1 MLSFVSHHNHIAQH
15 LHSFANL
22 LLNSSWWSQ
31 VQNSCAKL
39 LLCRRWSQVQNSYA
53 NLLLN
58 LSTKWTCSS
67 SLMAS
72 SIETGATFSPEFE
85 KDKRFL
91 GDFSHEPEQRYY
103 IVFNMSQRSTRC
115 DWIENWKPTSRCNNQ
130 LLDSPANVEESILI
144 HSTKIPCK
152 TKQMQSKME

>member
-1 MLSFVSHHNHIAQH
+1 
-15 LHSFANL
+15 
-22 LLNSSWWSQ
+22 
-31 VQNSCAKL
+31 
-39 LLCRRWSQVQNSYA
+39 
-53 NLLLN
+53 
-58 LSTKWTCSS
+58 
-67 SLMAS
+67 MAS
-72 SIETGATFSPEFE
+72 SIETGATFSPVLE
-85 KDKRFL
+85 KYKRFL

-152 TKQMQSKME
+152 KSKCSQKGNKSASNKQYSEKVHLRIKSHLNEPSRLHQLIPWCPFRPKGNQDRSSMLVNEQVGLAV